1 MYLNNVKLTQPKDK
15 MFSMFF
21 CLSANLLF
29 YAKSENYNG
38 YYLIGCS
45 FTKIT
50 NPIHG

>member
-15 MFSMFF
+15 MFF
-21 CLSANLLF
+21 CPSANLLF
-29 YAKSENYNG
+29 YAKNENYNG
-38 YYLIGCS
+38 YY